1 MAGTNRRL
9 FPESLQNRFLKLLAP
24 LVNALAKRGIHP
36 NSLTLAGLVI
46 TCMATAAL
54 VKGHLR
60 TGGLLI
66 LLGGLCD
73 CIDGNLARSTGKA
86 TRFGAL
92 LDSVIDRYAEFVMFM
107 GIAVYFITLNNYFI
121 LVVTFIALCGS
132 IMVSYTR
139 ARAESLGFESKAGM
153 TQRAE
158 RIVFLGFGAL
168 IHPMVFKLSIW
179 LVAILSN
186 TTALQ
191 RLRHASKQETRLND
205 QKPAVD
211 ERKGYGEK

>member
-73 CIDGNLARSTGKA
+73 CIDGNLAA
-86 TRFGAL
+86 PPA
-92 LDSVIDRYAEFVMFM
+92 
-107 GIAVYFITLNNYFI
+107 
-121 LVVTFIALCGS
+121 
-132 IMVSYTR
+132 
-139 ARAESLGFESKAGM
+139 
-153 TQRAE
+153 
-158 RIVFLGFGAL
+158 
-168 IHPMVFKLSIW
+168 
-179 LVAILSN
+179 
-186 TTALQ
+186 
-191 RLRHASKQETRLND
+191 KQPGLAPCWT
-205 QKPAVD
+205 P
-211 ERKGYGEK
+211 

>member
-9 FPESLQNRFLKLLAP
+9 IPESLQNKFLRLLDP
-24 LVNALAKRGIHP
+24 LVRALAKRKIHA
-36 NSLTLAGLVI
+36 NSLTLAGFVI
-46 TCMATAAL
+46 TCMAAVAL
-54 VKGHLR
+54 SKGSLR

-73 CIDGNLARSTGKA
+73 GIDGNLARSTGKT

-92 LDSVIDRYAEFVMFM
+92 LDSVIDRYSEFVMFL
-107 GIAVYFITLNNYFI
+107 GIAAYFI
-121 LVVTFIALCGS
+121 LLKNHFILIVTFMALCGS

-168 IHPMVFKLSIW
+168 IHPMVFKLSVW
-179 LVAILSN
+179 LVAILAN
-186 TTALQ
+186 VTALQ
-191 RLRHASKQETRLND
+191 RLRKAYRQSKTKKD
-205 QKPAVD
+205 QKPKIT
-211 ERKGYGEK
+211 EPRN

>member
-168 IHPMVFKLSIW
+168 IHPMVFKLSIC

-186 TTALQ
+186 ITALQ
-191 RLRHASKQETRLND
+191 RLRHAAKHEASPNI
-205 QKPAVD
+205 QKPPID
-211 ERKGYGEK
+211 P

>member
-1 MAGTNRRL
+1 MAGKNRRL
-9 FPESLQNRFLKLLAP
+9 FPKSLQNRFLRLVEP
-24 LVNALAKRGIHP
+24 LVSALAKGDIHP
-36 NSLTLAGLVI
+36 NSLTLAGFVI
-46 TCMATAAL
+46 TCMAAVAL
-54 VKGHLR
+54 SKGSLR

-73 CIDGNLARSTGKA
+73 CIDGTLARATGKA

-92 LDSVIDRYAEFVMFM
+92 LDSVIDRYSEFVIFL
-107 GIAVYFITLNNYFI
+107 GIAAYFMTLKNYFI

-186 TTALQ
+186 ITALQ
-191 RLRHASKQETRLND
+191 RLRHAAKHETSRSDPKPNQEETL
-205 QKPAVD
+205 
-211 ERKGYGEK
+211 

>member
-1 MAGTNRRL
+1 MPGTNRRL
-9 FPESLQNRFLKLLAP
+9 LPESLQNRFLRLLDP
-24 LVNALAKRGIHP
+24 LVGALAKRGIHP
-36 NSLTLAGLVI
+36 HSLTLAGFVL
-46 TCMATAAL
+46 TCLAAVAL
-54 VKGHLR
+54 SKGSLR

-73 CIDGNLARSTGKA
+73 IIDGNLARSSGKA
-86 TRFGAL
+86 TLFGAL
-92 LDSVIDRYAEFVMFM
+92 LDSVIDRYSEFVMFL
-107 GIAVYFITLNNYFI
+107 GIAAYFIILKNYFI

-168 IHPMVFKLSIW
+168 IHPMAFKLSIW

-186 TTALQ
+186 ITALQ
-191 RLRHASKQETRLND
+191 RLRLTAKHEASLSD
-205 QKPAVD
+205 QKPPID
-211 ERKGYGEK
+211 S

>member
-9 FPESLQNRFLKLLAP
+9 IPESLQNKFLRLLDP
-24 LVNALAKRGIHP
+24 LVRALAKRKIHA
-36 NSLTLAGLVI
+36 NSLTLAGFVI
-46 TCMATAAL
+46 TCMAAVAL
-54 VKGHLR
+54 SKGSLR

-73 CIDGNLARSTGKA
+73 SIDGNLARSTGKT

-92 LDSVIDRYAEFVMFM
+92 LDSVIDRYSEFVMFL
-107 GIAVYFITLNNYFI
+107 GIAAYFIILKNDFI
-121 LVVTFIALCGS
+121 LVVTFMALCGS

-168 IHPMVFKLSIW
+168 IHPMVFKLSVW
-179 LVAILSN
+179 LVAILAN
-186 TTALQ
+186 VTALQ
-191 RLRHASKQETRLND
+191 RLRKAYRQSKTKKD
-205 QKPAVD
+205 QKPKIT
-211 ERKGYGEK
+211 EPRN

>member
-1 MAGTNRRL
+1 
-9 FPESLQNRFLKLLAP
+9 
-24 LVNALAKRGIHP
+24 
-36 NSLTLAGLVI
+36 
-46 TCMATAAL
+46 
-54 VKGHLR
+54 
-60 TGGLLI
+60 
-66 LLGGLCD
+66 
-73 CIDGNLARSTGKA
+73 
-86 TRFGAL
+86 
-92 LDSVIDRYAEFVMFM
+92 MFM